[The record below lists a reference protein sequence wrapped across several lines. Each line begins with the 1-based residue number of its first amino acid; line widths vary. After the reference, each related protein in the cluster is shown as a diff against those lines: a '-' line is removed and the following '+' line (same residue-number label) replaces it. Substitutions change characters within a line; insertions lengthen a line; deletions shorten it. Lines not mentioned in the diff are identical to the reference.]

1 MRNLDF
7 MDVIGEWNEIEELES
22 KIYKCGYCGEKISVN
37 KGYEFNDRLGN
48 AVYDIRICHNC
59 NRPTFFDQYDNQ
71 TPGVLYG
78 DEVEY
83 LSSEVKELYDEA
95 RNCFSVNAFTS
106 SILCCRKLL
115 MNCAVDQGAK
125 EGQRFVEY
133 INFLEENH
141 YIPKNI
147 NGCIDKIRK
156 LGNEGTHKI
165 ESKTKEEAELA
176 IDFTSL
182 VLKMI
187 YEAPGKLM
195 CKIESN

>member
-1 MRNLDF
+1 MGNAF
-7 MDVIGEWNEIEELES
+7 WVNTKELSS
-22 KIYKCGYCGEKISVN
+22 KSYTCSYCGKNISSN
-37 KGYEFNDRLGN
+37 MGYDFEDPF
-48 AVYDIRICHNC
+48 AIYSVKQIYICHKC
-59 NRPTFFDQYDNQ
+59 KSPTYFENYSNQ
-71 TPGVLYG
+71 FPGVKYG
-78 DEVEY
+78 DNVEY
-83 LSSEVKELYDEA
+83 LSKEVKELYDEA

-125 EGQRFVEY
+125 EGKRFVEY

>member
-1 MRNLDF
+1 MNKHCIKI
-7 MDVIGEWNEIEELES
+7 MGEWISTGELES
-22 KIYKCGYCGEKISVN
+22 KTYKCGYCGEKVSINEGYGFSYMNNMISA
-37 KGYEFNDRLGN
+37 KIY
-48 AVYDIRICHNC
+48 ICHNC
-59 NRPTFFDQYDNQ
+59 NKPTFFDVDGTQ

-78 DEVEY
+78 EEVEY
-83 LSSEVKELYDEA
+83 LSKEVKELYDEA
-95 RNCFSVNAFTS
+95 RDCFSVNAFTS

-115 MNCAVDQGAK
+115 MNCAVDQGAD
-125 EGQRFVEY
+125 EGKSFVYY

-141 YIPKNI
+141 YTPKNI
-147 NGCIDKIRK
+147 KNCIDKIRT

-165 ESKTKEEAELA
+165 ESRTEDEAKLA

>member
-1 MRNLDF
+1 MSISFNKLRGKWYAT
-7 MDVIGEWNEIEELES
+7 GEVES
-22 KIYKCGYCGEKISVN
+22 RTYKCGYCGERVAIN
-37 KGYEFNDRLGN
+37 KGYGCLFRDEQFIARI
-48 AVYDIRICHNC
+48 YICHNC
-59 NRPTFFDQYDNQ
+59 NKPTFFDNNGTQ

-115 MNCAVDQGAK
+115 MNCAVDQGAE
-125 EGQRFVEY
+125 EGKQFVYY

-141 YIPKNI
+141 YTPKNI
-147 NGCIDKIRK
+147 KNCIDKIRT

-165 ESKTKEEAELA
+165 ESRTKEEAELA
-176 IDFTSL
+176 IDFTAL

-187 YEAPGKLM
+187 YEAPGKLR
-195 CKIESN
+195 CKFEDK